1 MKKLLFILIILVVLV
16 PVNAQ
21 TDTKRADTYFERAY
35 YRDAIPLYEAL
46 LPKNKS
52 AQLVK
57 NLADCYYHTFD
68 MRAAAKWYEYLASH
82 YAESMD
88 ENHYFKL
95 NQSLKAIGQYE
106 KADRVL
112 IDHYQGQNLEE
123 KVRQTKRNGTYLK
136 NVRAIGERFAIKNL
150 SINTASSEFGAA
162 IVDSVVVYSATR
174 KKPGV
179 LPKLYRWN
187 NQNYLDLY
195 SHPKDRLQSGD
206 TLSTP
211 FSQKINSR
219 LHEGTFAITKDRKTL
234 YFTRNS
240 KKRTEDEKISHLKI
254 YRADQIDGTWT
265 NITELPFNG
274 DGFSTEHPALNPDET
289 RLYFSSDRDGGHGG
303 FDIYYVA
310 VQKDGTYGSPVNL
323 GGTINTAQKEQ
334 FPFVDQK
341 GNLYFSSNG
350 HPGFGLLDIFLSK
363 NDEGSFSKPD
373 NLGLPLNSGYD
384 DFAFWLSDDEVH
396 GFFASNRPEG
406 KGSDDIYSFR
416 ETRPLIIEDCWQLI
430 SGVITDRTTKE
441 PLARANIE
449 IVKSG
454 GTVRESLL
462 SAPDG
467 SFTFVV
473 DCNASYRIT
482 AQKQGYESNSKMVPT
497 DDVRKDSK
505 DGSLSLESLQVIG
518 ERKALAL
525 QKEREAAEK
534 KALAAAKLRKEQEE
548 LALRERLLREEE
560 NRKKQAETRQKEKS
574 KRAKEIEKA
583 IATEEAIVKKDDR
596 TLLEIGEIHFD
607 YSLWYLRR
615 EARMRLNKVVEIMKK
630 YPNMVLE
637 IGTHTDIRGNS
648 AYNRE
653 LSQKRAD
660 AAKDYLVKNGIA
672 KNRVI
677 AKGYGE
683 SRPIVKC
690 ETEESCTEEDHEWNR
705 RCELV
710 VVKWE

>member
-1 MKKLLFILIILVVLV
+1 MKNLLFTLIVLGALF
-16 PVNAQ
+16 PINAQ
-21 TDTKRADTYFERAY
+21 TDTKRADTYFDRAY
-35 YRDAIPLYEAL
+35 YSDAIPLYEAL

-52 AQLVK
+52 AKLIK

-68 MRAAAKWYEYLASH
+68 MGAAAKWYGYLVSH
-82 YAESMD
+82 YEESMD
-88 ENHYFKL
+88 EDHYFKL

-112 IDHYQGQNLEE
+112 IDHYQGQNLME
-123 KVRQTKRNGTYLK
+123 KVQQTKRNGTYLK
-136 NVRAIGERFAIKNL
+136 NVRAIGERFAVENL
-150 SINTASSEFGAA
+150 PLNTGASEFGAA
-162 IVDSVVVYSATR
+162 IVDSVLVYSASR
-174 KKPGV
+174 KKPGP

-206 TLSTP
+206 SLSTS
-211 FSQKINSR
+211 FSKKINSG
-219 LHEGTFAITKDRKTL
+219 LHEGTFAMTKDRKTL

-240 KKRTEDEKISHLKI
+240 QKRKGDDKIGHLKI
-254 YRADQIDGTWT
+254 YRADLVNGTWT
-265 NITELPFNG
+265 NVTELPFNG
-274 DGFSTEHPALNPDET
+274 DAFSTEHPALSPDET
-289 RLYFSSDRDGGHGG
+289 RLYFSSDRDGGHGS

-310 VQKDGTYGSPVNL
+310 IQKGGLYGKPVNL
-323 GGTINTAQKEQ
+323 GDRINTAHKEQ
-334 FPFVDQK
+334 FPFVDQE

-350 HPGFGLLDIFLSK
+350 HPGFGLLDVFLSK
-363 NDEGSFSKPD
+363 NNEGAFSKPD

-396 GFFASNRPEG
+396 GFFASNRPGG
-406 KGSDDIYSFR
+406 KGSDDIYSFG

-473 DCNASYRIT
+473 DCNTSYRIT
-482 AQKQGYESNSKMVPT
+482 AQKQDYKSNSKMVPT
-497 DDVRKDSK
+497 DDVRKATQDA
-505 DGSLSLESLQVIG
+505 SLSLLSLRELE

-525 QKEREAAEK
+525 QKEREEAEK
-534 KALAAAKLRKEQEE
+534 KALATAKLRQEQEE
-548 LALRERLLREEE
+548 RARKDRLLREEE
-560 NRKKQAETRQKEKS
+560 NKKKQAMARQKEKS

-583 IATEEAIVKKDDR
+583 IATEEAIVKKDER

-615 EARMRLNKVVEIMKK
+615 EARMRLDKVVEIMKK

-648 AYNRE
+648 TYNRE

-660 AAKDYLVKNGIA
+660 AAKDYLVKNGIPGSH
-672 KNRVI
+672 VI

-683 SRPIVKC
+683 SQPIVMC

-710 VVKWE
+710 VIRWE